1 MSKSIDFDV
10 QIQIS
15 ESNLKDMKE
24 KSLQWLEGHKK
35 ELERQI
41 KHIDPAL
48 KELVSMRGARLKRLA
63 PVDRP
68 VPDKK
73 VKIDKEAEEWA
84 VHSKWVVGG
93 GSHMNS

>member
-35 ELERQI
+35 DLERQI

-48 KELVSMRGARLKRLA
+48 KELVAMHGARLKRLA

-73 VKIDKEAEEWA
+73 VKIEKEAEE
-84 VHSKWVVGG
+84 
-93 GSHMNS
+93 